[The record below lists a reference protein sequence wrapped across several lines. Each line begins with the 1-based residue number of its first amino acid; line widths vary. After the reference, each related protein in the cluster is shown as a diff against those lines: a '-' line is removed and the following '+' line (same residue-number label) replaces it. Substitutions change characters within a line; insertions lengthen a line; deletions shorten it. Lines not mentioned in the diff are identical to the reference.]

1 MEGGAP
7 VNQNPDKP
15 VQIKKKVGILGGTFN
30 PPHYGHLYL
39 AQSVLE
45 ELDLE
50 QVVFLPSGNPPHKK
64 PGADVTAAFHRVN
77 MTEAAIAGNKHF
89 ALESMEADAFPAY
102 SYAYRTMLK
111 LTEQHP
117 ENDYYLIMGED
128 TFRTFAR
135 WKNAELI
142 AKLCHIVIGSR
153 NRDGEKETRDL
164 SIRYRQMFGGDYI
177 RVWFPVA
184 EVSSSEIRKR
194 IAEGRKADHLLPHGV
209 MEYIKV
215 NRLYAG
221 KISMPSA
228 RSMMFYGLQGERL

>member
-1 MEGGAP
+1 MRTKE
-7 VNQNPDKP
+7 NLTK
-15 VQIKKKVGILGGTFN
+15 LGS
-30 PPHYGHLYL
+30 GH
-39 AQSVLE
+39 
-45 ELDLE
+45 
-50 QVVFLPSGNPPHKK
+50 
-64 PGADVTAAFHRVN
+64 
-77 MTEAAIAGNKHF
+77 TE
-89 ALESMEADAFPAY
+89 
-102 SYAYRTMLK
+102 YRTEYDPSL
-111 LTEQHP
+111 LEAFDNLHP